1 MILQELSVNNY
12 RNLEK
17 NIFKFDSNINYIY
30 GQNAQGKTN
39 LLESIWM
46 LTGARS
52 FRGSKDGDLINFNIN
67 NNIKQASIKSKII
80 INNINYNITV
90 NFGDNKRKIFINE
103 IPQKSPSDA
112 IGKFRVILFT
122 PLNLNLIKD
131 GPDNRRK
138 FLDAAICQ
146 LRPSYT
152 KILIEYNKLLKHR
165 NILLKNKN
173 SQNLEYLNIW
183 DEKLS
188 LSGAKIILSRLE
200 YLEKLKI
207 KSQEI
212 YSEISSKQENL
223 NIKYNFYK
231 LNNIKN
237 NYNLENI
244 YNILLENIKK
254 NYDLDI
260 KFGYTTIGPHKDDLE
275 IFLNNKLTKKFG
287 SQGQQRSVVLSL
299 KLSEA
304 DILEHEIKEPPVIL
318 LDDVMSEL
326 DNYRQEYLLTKILN
340 KQVFITGCDE
350 ILFKNFENLKTIN
363 KLNINCGKLVR

>member
-1 MILQELSVNNY
+1 MILQELNINNY

-17 NIFKFDSNINYIY
+17 NTFNFKNNINYIY

-52 FRGSKDGDLINFNIN
+52 FRGSKDSDLINFNIN
-67 NNIKQASIKSKII
+67 NIIKQASIKSKII
-80 INNINYNITV
+80 TNNINYNITV

-103 IPQKSPSDA
+103 IPQKSPSNA
-112 IGKFRVILFT
+112 IGKFKVILFT

-146 LRPSYT
+146 LKPSYT

-165 NILLKNKN
+165 NILIKNKN
-173 SQNLEYLNIW
+173 TQNLEYLNIW

-188 LSGAKIILSRLE
+188 LLGAKIVLSRLK

-212 YSEISSKQENL
+212 YSEISNKQENL
-223 NIKYNFYK
+223 EIKYNFYK
-231 LNNIKN
+231 LNNTKN

-287 SQGQQRSVVLSL
+287 SQGQQRSIILSL

-304 DILEHEIKEPPVIL
+304 DILEQEMQESPVIL

-340 KQVFITGCDE
+340 KQVFITGCDK
-350 ILFKNFENLKTIN
+350 ILLKNFDNLKTIN
-363 KLNINCGKLVR
+363 KLNINCGKLVD